1 MKNKVCRVYSTS
13 REDIFNICIKELP
26 EWSILYKMLFD
37 TELNEEYTSL
47 HSSFDPRQMNSLPI
61 EAIQQAAKF
70 QVEYYFGQTHYIKD
84 GNMREYEAQDGWI
97 LF

>member
-1 MKNKVCRVYSTS
+1 
-13 REDIFNICIKELP
+13 
-26 EWSILYKMLFD
+26 
-37 TELNEEYTSL
+37 
-47 HSSFDPRQMNSLPI
+47 MNNLPI